1 MKRMIGG
8 LILAGI
14 VAAASPASAQDKPLS
29 FSIGGGVTT
38 PVGGVTESL
47 GSGGQVSLGLTYRV
61 NEQVGIIGEYGF
73 SSLGSKVLT
82 VPQPLTTGSASF
94 SGSGWYQ
101 FGGGAVRFT
110 PWVSGKTSVYLLGG
124 MGVYY
129 RSVYVTTPAT
139 GMVTV
144 CDPSWFICFPA
155 AVTVDTVVGSRGS
168 TDPGISF
175 GGGFTYRLSN
185 LATFFAEARYHYVW
199 GPDVA
204 NASGG
209 TTNANGQFF
218 PLTFGFR
225 F

>member
-14 VAAASPASAQDKPLS
+14 VAAVPSASAQDKPLS

-38 PVGGVTESL
+38 PVGGITDSL
-47 GSGGQVSLGLTYRV
+47 GTGGQVTLGLTYRV
-61 NEQVGIIGEYGF
+61 NEQVGVTGEYGF
-73 SSLGSKVLT
+73 SSLGSKGLT
-82 VPQPLTTGSASF
+82 VPQPLITTSASF

-101 FGGGAVRFT
+101 YAGGAVRFT
-110 PWVSGKTSVYLLGG
+110 PWVSGKTTLYVLGG
-124 MGVYY
+124 MGVYH
-129 RSVYVTTPAT
+129 RSVYVTTPST
-139 GMVTV
+139 GLVTV
-144 CDPSWFICFPA
+144 CAPGWFICFPT
-155 AVTVDTVVGSRGS
+155 AVTVDKVVGSRGS

-175 GGGFTYRLSN
+175 GGFTYKMSQ

-199 GPDVA
+199 GPDV
-204 NASGG
+204 NNPSGG
-209 TTNANGQFF
+209 TTNAAGQFF

>member
-1 MKRMIGG
+1 MKRMMSGW
-8 LILAGI
+8 ILAGI
-14 VAAASPASAQDKPLS
+14 IVAASPAQAQDKPLS

-38 PVGGVTESL
+38 PVGGVTDSL
-47 GSGGQVSLGLTYRV
+47 GTGGQFTMGLTYTVSDRV
-61 NEQVGIIGEYGF
+61 GVTGEYGF
-73 SSLGSKVLT
+73 SSLGSKALV
-82 VPQPLTTGSASF
+82 VPQPLTTDAASF

-101 FGGGAVRFT
+101 YAGGAVRFT
-110 PWVSGKTSVYLLGG
+110 PWVSGKKSVYVLGG
-124 MGVYY
+124 MGVYH
-129 RSVYVTTPAT
+129 RSVYVTTPAS
-139 GMVTV
+139 GLVTV
-144 CDPSWFICFPA
+144 CDPGWFICFPT

-199 GPDVA
+199 GPAVN

-209 TTNANGQFF
+209 TTKANGQFF

>member
-14 VAAASPASAQDKPLS
+14 VVAASPSSAQDKALS
-29 FSIGGGVTT
+29 FSLGGGVTT
-38 PVGGVTESL
+38 PVGGVTDSL
-47 GSGGQVSLGLTYRV
+47 GTGGQITLGLAYKV
-61 NEQVGIIGEYGF
+61 NDQVGVTGEYGF
-73 SSLGSKVLT
+73 SSLGSKGLT
-82 VPQPLTTGSASF
+82 VPQPLTTASASF
-94 SGSGWYQ
+94 DGSGWYQ
-101 FGGGAVRFT
+101 YFGGAVRFT
-110 PWVSGKTSVYLLGG
+110 PWVSGKTSAYVLGG
-124 MGVYY
+124 MGVYH
-129 RSVYVTTPAT
+129 RSVYVTTPST
-139 GMVTV
+139 GLVTI
-144 CDPSWFICFPA
+144 CDPGWFICFPT

>member
-8 LILAGI
+8 LILAGVI
-14 VAAASPASAQDKPLS
+14 AAASPAQAQDKPLS

-38 PVGGVTESL
+38 PVGGITESL
-47 GSGGQVSLGLTYRV
+47 GTGGQVTLGLTYKV
-61 NEQVGIIGEYGF
+61 NDQVGATGEYGF
-73 SSLGSKVLT
+73 SSMGSKRLT
-82 VPQPLTTGSASF
+82 VPQTTTSASF
-94 SGSGWYQ
+94 DGSGWYQ
-101 FGGGAVRFT
+101 YFGGAVRFT
-110 PWVSGKTSVYLLGG
+110 PWVSGKKSLYLLGG
-124 MGVYY
+124 MGVYH

-139 GMVTV
+139 GMVTI
-144 CDPSWFICFPA
+144 CDPGWFICFPT
-155 AVTVDTVVGSRGS
+155 AVTTDTVVGSRGA
-168 TDPGISF
+168 TDPGISV

-199 GPDVA
+199 GPDVT